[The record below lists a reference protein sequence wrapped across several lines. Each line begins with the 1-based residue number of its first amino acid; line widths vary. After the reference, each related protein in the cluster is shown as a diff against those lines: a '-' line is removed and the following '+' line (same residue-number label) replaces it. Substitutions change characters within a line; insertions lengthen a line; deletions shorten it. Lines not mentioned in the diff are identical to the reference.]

1 LRTAI
6 LVRHAESE
14 ASVKAAVSS
23 DPGIPCALTETGEAQ
38 ARELGAKLAEEPI
51 DVCFATEFERTRRTA
66 ELALGARGVPIV
78 VVPELNDPRAGSF
91 EGGPLDEFR
100 AWSWAHGSGD
110 EPPGG
115 GESRLTL
122 AMRLAR
128 GYRRVLERPEPTV
141 LVVGH
146 ALPMAYVMGGATPRI
161 DLLDYVRPYWLGRE
175 EFEAGVTRLE
185 AWAAA
190 PDW

>member
-14 ASVKAAVSS
+14 FSARAAVSS
-23 DPGIPCALTETGEAQ
+23 DPAVACPLTERGEEQ
-38 ARELGAKLAEEPI
+38 SRELGRALAEEPV
-51 DVCFATEFERTRRTA
+51 DVCLVTEFERTRRTA
-66 ELALGARGVPIV
+66 ELALAGRDVPVV

-91 EGGPLDEFR
+91 EGGPLAAFR
-100 AWSWAHGSGD
+100 EWAWGHGSAD

-115 GESRLTL
+115 GESRL
-122 AMRLAR
+122 AVAVRLAR
-128 GYRRVLERPEPTV
+128 GYRHVLERPEESV

-146 ALPMAYVMGGATPRI
+146 ALPMAYVLGGATPRI
-161 DLLDYVRPYWLGRE
+161 DLLEYVRPYRLDHERLAAAVE
-175 EFEAGVTRLE
+175 RLE

-190 PDW
+190 PTW